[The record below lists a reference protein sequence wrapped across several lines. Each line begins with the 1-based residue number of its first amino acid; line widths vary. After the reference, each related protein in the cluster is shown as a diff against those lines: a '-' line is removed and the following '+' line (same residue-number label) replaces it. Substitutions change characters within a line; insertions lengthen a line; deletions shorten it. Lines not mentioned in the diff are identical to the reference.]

1 MSCKCTS
8 LHIPTVRC
16 IVHSPQTL
24 PQLYAAS
31 DICFVHDGRAQLA
44 EVALCMQGALWG
56 APGRCADSLSAGT
69 ALGKSEQ
76 EIWSH
81 AARQP
86 AHPLVCEQ
94 AVIQLAADNL
104 RPLFWARTSVATQP
118 QLLATLPIQP
128 GYNLMLVNFGQ
139 TAVYHPLMY
148 VSPVVL
154 MRQVDEKVSKY
165 LSQPCPHV
173 GQQ

>member
-1 MSCKCTS
+1 M
-8 LHIPTVRC
+8 
-16 IVHSPQTL
+16 
-24 PQLYAAS
+24 YAGGH
-31 DICFVHDGRAQLA
+31 FGGL
-44 EVALCMQGALWG
+44 LGGALT
-56 APGRCADSLSAGT
+56 AYLLGT